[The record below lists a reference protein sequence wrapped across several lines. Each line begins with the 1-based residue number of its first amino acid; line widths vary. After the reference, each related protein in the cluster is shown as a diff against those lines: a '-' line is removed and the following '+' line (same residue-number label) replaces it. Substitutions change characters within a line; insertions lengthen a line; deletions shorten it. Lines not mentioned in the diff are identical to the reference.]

1 MMWAVALIL
10 VFLSCGILAWRRRNR
25 NKDEPPPLPGALPLI
40 GHIHLLLGNSSQLW
54 NTAKKVCYSSLNAG
68 GVIISVYIGPRTTYF
83 VTDPEDC
90 LTVTNTCLEK
100 DGFYNFGKPWF
111 GDGLITADVQTWK
124 VHRKLLNPAFNQ
136 SILDGFMDVLNE
148 QARRLVKNLEVEVDK
163 GPFDHFAYILLNV
176 LETTCLTVMKVD
188 FSDESLLNCEY
199 VHAAEDMFKYLIE
212 RIQKPWLYSDV
223 VFNWSF
229 LKRKQDECLKI
240 LHNMSN
246 TVLEKRKAE
255 YLNNKLNKES
265 TKGPKFRPFMDHLLE
280 LAVEKGA
287 FNDREIR
294 EHVDTILFG
303 GHDTSASVLMYTMLL
318 VGSYPEV
325 QEKIFEELHDVFGDE
340 DRDVTKQDL
349 SQLVYLEAVLKEA
362 IRIYPIAPF
371 IIRHLDQ
378 DVKLRN
384 CTLSKGRTCFLS
396 IYGVHRHPMWGPDV
410 EEFKPERWL
419 DSETLPKCPTAF
431 AGFGMGRRSC
441 IGKTY
446 AMMSLKI
453 TLAQALAHVFRRYRV
468 SGNHLLMTTKMDVLL
483 KPVSGHHV
491 TIEMRQNNQ

>member
-1 MMWAVALIL
+1 MLTVALVL
-10 VFLSCGILAWRRRNR
+10 VFLWCGILAWRRRNR

-40 GHIHLLLGNSSQLW
+40 GHIHLLFGNSSQLW
-54 NTAKKVCYSSLNAG
+54 DTAKKVCYSSLNAG
-68 GVIISVYIGPRTTYF
+68 GVISVNIGPRTTYL

-90 LTVTNTCLEK
+90 LTIANTCLQK
-100 DGFYNFGKPWF
+100 DGFYDFGKPWF

-124 VHRKLLNPAFNQ
+124 AHRKLLNPAFNQ

-148 QARRLVKNLEVEVDK
+148 QARRLVKNLEVEVGK

-188 FSDESLLNCEY
+188 FSDESLLNSEY
-199 VHAAEDMFKYLIE
+199 VHAAEDMFKCLIE
-212 RIQKPWLYSDV
+212 RIQKPWLYSDA

-246 TVLEKRKAE
+246 TVLKKRKAE
-255 YLNNKLNKES
+255 YLNNKLSKETKDT
-265 TKGPKFRPFMDHLLE
+265 TKGPKFRPFMDLLLE
-280 LAVEKGA
+280 LAIEKGA

-325 QEKIFEELHDVFGDE
+325 QQKIFIELHDVFGDE

-349 SQLVYLEAVLKEA
+349 AQLVYLEAVLKETM
-362 IRIYPIAPF
+362 RIYPIAPF
-371 IIRHLDQ
+371 ITRYLDQ

-396 IYGVHRHPMWGPDV
+396 TYGVHRHSSWGPDV

-419 DSETLPKCPTAF
+419 DLETLPKCPTAF

-446 AMMSLKI
+446 AFMSMK
-453 TLAQALAHVFRRYRV
+453 TTLAHVFRRYRV
-468 SGNHLLMTTKMDVLL
+468 SGNHLLMISKMDVLL
-483 KPVSGHHV
+483 KPVSGQ
-491 TIEMRQNNQ
+491 MRK